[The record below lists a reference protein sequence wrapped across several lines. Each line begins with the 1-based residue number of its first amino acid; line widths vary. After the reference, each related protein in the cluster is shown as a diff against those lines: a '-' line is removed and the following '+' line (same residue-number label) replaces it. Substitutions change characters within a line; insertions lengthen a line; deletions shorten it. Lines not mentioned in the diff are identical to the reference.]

1 MSDIVLGNL
10 IVFISLIFIYF
21 YFKIRKKD
29 DDFWS
34 LSMKLKALL
43 AGLGF
48 IAVGFI
54 LIVKGCNSL

>member
-48 IAVGFI
+48 IAVGII